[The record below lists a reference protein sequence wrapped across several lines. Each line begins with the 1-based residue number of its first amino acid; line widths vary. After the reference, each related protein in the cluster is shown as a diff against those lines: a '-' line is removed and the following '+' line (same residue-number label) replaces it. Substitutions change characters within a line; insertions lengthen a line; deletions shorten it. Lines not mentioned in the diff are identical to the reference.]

1 MSINIRYEKLEDQE
15 LIYSLI
21 DECFESDDE
30 EKLVRLLHTDN
41 QSLVSLVAE
50 VEGKIVGQII
60 LSKMTAENDSNLSI
74 YGLAPMCVAPDYQ
87 KSGIGTRLI
96 EKAIV
101 EAKKN
106 KIDAIFVLGHPKY
119 YPKFGFKMTSLYQI
133 KCEYD
138 VPAEVFMALDISGKL
153 VSLKNQT
160 VYYAEE
166 FGKVF

>member
-50 VEGKIVGQII
+50 VGGKIVGQII
-60 LSKMTAENDSNLSI
+60 LSKMTTEKDSNLSI

-87 KSGIGTRLI
+87 KSDFTNV
-96 EKAIV
+96 EK
-101 EAKKN
+101 
-106 KIDAIFVLGHPKY
+106 IFNKY
-119 YPKFGFKMTSLYQI
+119 YFRFNK
-133 KCEYD
+133 
-138 VPAEVFMALDISGKL
+138 V
-153 VSLKNQT
+153 
-160 VYYAEE
+160 E
-166 FGKVF
+166 FNT